1 MKNQQEFIQNFAS
14 QFDETDASIFTIE
27 TRFKELDEWSSLISL
42 AELNMI
48 AKNYGVKLT
57 PEEMKRSQT
66 LQELYNLILS
76 KKQQ

>member
-14 QFDETDASIFTIE
+14 QFDETDTSIFTME